1 VRRVLVLGCGGSGKT
16 VLANRLGPALGVTVV
31 HLDALFY
38 GEGFE
43 PVPAEEF
50 ARRQQEMI
58 NTVHGFVADGNYA
71 STLALRAAA
80 ADTIVWLAPHPLV
93 CLAGILARRRR
104 YRGGVHADGVHD
116 RITLDFA
123 RYGWGYRRR
132 SAPRVEAI
140 LAEHAT
146 GAEVHRFTS
155 RRQAAVWLDRTVA
168 AVVDGSRSMKDEKR

>member
-16 VLANRLGPALGVTVV
+16 VLANRLGPALGVPVI

-50 ARRQQEMI
+50 ARRQREVI
-58 NTVHGFVADGNYA
+58 NAGGGFVMDGNYA
-71 STLALRAAA
+71 STLALRASA
-80 ADTIVWLAPHPLV
+80 ADTVLWLDPHPLV
-93 CLAGILARRRR
+93 CLAGILSRRGR

-116 RITLDFA
+116 RITLDFVK
-123 RYGWGYRRR
+123 YVWGYRKLM
-132 SAPRVEAI
+132 APRVAAI

-146 GAEVHRFTS
+146 AAEAHRFTS
-155 RRQAAVWLDRTVA
+155 RRQAAAWLDQ
-168 AVVDGSRSMKDEKR
+168 AVTAIDEGSPSMKDEG